1 MTKKYFTLILMSLL
15 SLSAFA
21 SRYQGMMTLTLN
33 GNPSL
38 RVVCT
43 FDDDANTVTIGNGYN
58 ASMSHYEEGELV
70 IPSIYE
76 GWKVIVGPM
85 AFRFCTGLTKVTI
98 EEGVEHI
105 GDCAFVGCSGLTHI
119 TLPSTL
125 QTVGSGA
132 FSELASLHVVKTDWR
147 L

>member
-43 FDDDANTVTIGNGYN
+43 FDDGANTVTIGNGYN
-58 ASMSHYEEGELV
+58 ASMSHYEEG
-70 IPSIYE
+70 
-76 GWKVIVGPM
+76 
-85 AFRFCTGLTKVTI
+85 
-98 EEGVEHI
+98 
-105 GDCAFVGCSGLTHI
+105 
-119 TLPSTL
+119 
-125 QTVGSGA
+125 
-132 FSELASLHVVKTDWR
+132 
-147 L
+147 